1 MLASL
6 GSSTQGDST
15 ETVSVPQEAPS
26 ESAGDATKG
35 GRSVAADERAEG
47 SSAPPAPN
55 PRTTRTMPNLGWLA
69 HFSNRFGILLVWA
82 ALVVIYGIL
91 EPDTFL
97 TFGNLNAILSTESV
111 LLILALGALIP
122 LSVGEFDLSV
132 AGTMGLSYVLL
143 GVLTLQHNVPFPLAL
158 VACLLAG
165 LVVGAVNAFFAIV
178 VGVESIIVTLGTGT
192 ALIGVGYALL
202 ISPLVGLPVE
212 FSNFVNFPVIGIPLR
227 FYMALLLAAAIWYVF
242 DFTPLGRYMYFVG
255 VNRSVSRLAG
265 IPVDRVRAGS
275 LICSALVGALA
286 GLALSGATGA
296 ADASSSGSYLLP
308 AFAAIFLGATTINP
322 GRFNSWGTVVAV
334 YFLTTGI
341 TGLELK
347 GLTGWVE
354 QVFYGGALVLAVA
367 LSRLAGRTV
376 GSFA

>member
-1 MLASL
+1 LP
-6 GSSTQGDST
+6 
-15 ETVSVPQEAPS
+15 EEAPS
-26 ESAGDATKG
+26 ESAGDATKDR
-35 GRSVAADERAEG
+35 RSVGADERHES
-47 SSAPPAPN
+47 SSAPPGPN
-55 PRTTRTMPNLGWLA
+55 PRGTLSIVHLRWLA
-69 HFSNRFGILLVWA
+69 HFSNRFGILFVWA

-165 LVVGAVNAFFAIV
+165 LFVGAVNAFFAIV

-202 ISPLVGLPVE
+202 ISPLVGLPVQ

-275 LICSALVGALA
+275 LLCSALIGALA